1 MNKLSFVLF
10 LLLEPFCC
18 LFIILLLLL
27 LYQSFTLLV
36 LPFYKTLPKQLER
49 LSGRYDVT
57 SDLDFPVL

>member
-1 MNKLSFVLF
+1 MNKLSFVLC

-18 LFIILLLLL
+18 LFIILLL